1 MLKVYGRKT
10 SINVQKVMWTVGELG
25 LDHERIDAEG
35 VIGTIEK
42 ESPGYRG
49 LSPNGLVPAIDDDGT
64 VVWQSNTIVRYIA
77 AKYGMG
83 GLCPADPAERAQ
95 ADAWMDWQTTDV
107 WREQRLVFLGL
118 VRTPPEQRN
127 MDQINAALNGTHA
140 NMGILDNQ
148 LQGRDFIMGD
158 TLTIADIAVGVTVQR
173 YYAMD
178 IERPS
183 LPNAEAYYARLMQ
196 REPYRTHTDFT
207 LV

>member
-42 ESPGYRG
+42 ESPGYRE
-49 LSPNGLVPAIDDDGT
+49 LCPNGLVPAIDDDGT